1 MVQIPNKVILLIKQ
15 FISDLNDNNIVISR
29 AILFGSYAHGAYNEW
44 SDIDIALVSDDFI
57 GDRFADRNII
67 RKIKLSVSSDLEPIP
82 YTTKSFSSDDP
93 FVKNILETG
102 IAITL

>member
-1 MVQIPNKVILLIKQ
+1 MAQIPNKVILLIKQ
-15 FISDLNDNNIVISR
+15 FILDLKKNDIVISR
-29 AILFGSYAHGAYNEW
+29 AILFGSYAHGGYNEW

-57 GDRFADRNII
+57 GDRFADRNKI

-82 YTTKSFSSDDP
+82 YTTKSFSADDP

-102 IAITL
+102 VTISL